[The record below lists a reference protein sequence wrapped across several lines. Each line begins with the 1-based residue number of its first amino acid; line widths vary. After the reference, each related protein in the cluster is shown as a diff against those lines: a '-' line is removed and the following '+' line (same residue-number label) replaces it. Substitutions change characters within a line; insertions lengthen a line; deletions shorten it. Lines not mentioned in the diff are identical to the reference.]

1 MSGRLDGK
9 VAIITGAGSGVGRS
23 AAVLFAREGARVVAA
38 GRTLSKVEETAELVS
53 EAGGECLAVRCDVA
67 ESSDV
72 QALID
77 ATMERFGALHVL
89 VNNAGVINRNAS
101 LWEVPGE
108 EFSHV
113 VDVNVKGVANVIR
126 HFVPAMVER
135 GRGVIVNFSSG
146 WGRSTAPEVAP
157 YCASKWAVEG
167 LTGALAAEL
176 PSGMAAVAFNPGII
190 DTEILRSCF
199 GEASASYPDPTTW
212 ARRAVPQILEIGPQ
226 QNGRPL
232 SVTR

>member
-1 MSGRLDGK
+1 M
-9 VAIITGAGSGVGRS
+9 A
-23 AAVLFAREGARVVAA
+23 EGFIERGHVVAGCA
-38 GRTLSKVEETAELVS
+38 RSEEAIAELGSVNGPPHAFQVVDVS
-53 EAGGECLAVRCDVA
+53 REDEVAAWAATVLKEAAPDL
-67 ESSDV
+67 
-72 QALID
+72 
-77 ATMERFGALHVL
+77 L